1 MNSPF
6 QKLGTWGQ
14 VADVECAI
22 FSVLSKVNPMPE
34 TIYLLE
40 SLALPMKKPS
50 LFQPGVHFEDEK
62 EEKPR
67 VRSMGH

>member
-1 MNSPF
+1 
-6 QKLGTWGQ
+6 
-14 VADVECAI
+14 
-22 FSVLSKVNPMPE
+22 MPE